1 MPKKQA
7 SIKRVTATE
16 FSKNFGAYRDHALRE
31 PVAVTNHGRPETY
44 HISSADFD
52 ELQLLRKQLR
62 RRAYKVEDLPES
74 TIKAIAKS
82 KMDKKYDHL
91 NKLLDD

>member
-1 MPKKQA
+1 MRKKA
-7 SIKRVTATE
+7 AVKKVTATE
-16 FSKNFGAYRDHALRE
+16 FAKNFGAYRDKALRQ
-31 PVAVTNHGRPETY
+31 PVAVTTHGRPAGY
-44 HISSADFD
+44 FISPEDF
-52 ELQLLRKQLR
+52 EVLQRLKKY

-74 TIKAIAKS
+74 TIRAMAKS